1 MHNENPVL
9 ELAAAN
15 AVVVKDPAG
24 GRKLDKSK
32 ATNRIDPIVALAMA
46 CGVSNFKDET
56 VNYDIDGY
64 LEDIVI
70 A

>member
-1 MHNENPVL
+1 MHNDNPVL

-46 CGVSNFKDET
+46 CGVSNFEET
-56 VNYDIDGY
+56 KQATYNIYFV
-64 LEDIVI
+64 
-70 A
+70 